1 VFPRGSIILY
11 YNLGELIEVP
21 RKLLRSGSLA
31 NDLKGAFLAGDVA
44 RGNIAAVNADQH
56 PSPLI
61 LHAGLNWG

>member
-21 RKLLRSGSLA
+21 RKLLRSDNLV
-31 NDLKGAFLAGDVA
+31 NDLKGAFMAGDVVC
-44 RGNIAAVNADQH
+44 GNIAAVNTDQH

-61 LHAGLNWG
+61 LHAANWG